1 MQKAVIISDADSLN
15 SLNETLEAGEHYV
28 EHVSANP
35 NGSWLVILEEGEEF
49 IDFEEEEE
57 EELEEQ

>member
-1 MQKAVIISDADSLN
+1 MQKALIISNDASLAT
-15 SLNETLEAGEHYV
+15 LNETLEAGEHYV

-49 IDFEEEEE
+49 IDFEEDL